1 MLARRMPL
9 RVAKF
14 MFGCC
19 AFVGALG
26 ATLIGASAENYPT
39 KIIRIISPVPAGGL
53 SDIALRP
60 VAQEMSRRLGQP
72 VIVENRPG
80 AGGLV
85 AGRACA
91 QAEPDGYTIC
101 HLLNDTV
108 INAPFLFKDVGYD
121 AARDF
126 APITNNFFITSGIIV
141 TPELKVDTVDEL
153 IALSKA
159 KPEGINWGSPATTAT
174 MYMETFKQ
182 DTGANLVAIPYKSG
196 GETATAILTHAV
208 DMIFAG
214 IGNLVSYLQSG
225 SLKAL
230 AVEGA
235 QRSPLLPNVPTLKE
249 TGHEGLRVRAWYGFF
264 APAGTPAEIISR
276 LHDEIVKIYDD
287 PDFRQRTLINAGLE
301 PVLNTPEEFASFL
314 ADNRKKTAILAQRA
328 GVEPQ

>member
-1 MLARRMPL
+1 MRKLEVL
-9 RVAKF
+9 RQLCAVA
-14 MFGCC
+14 
-19 AFVGALG
+19 GALG
-26 ATLIGASAENYPT
+26 LIVTNAAAQNYPT

-60 VAQEMSRRLGQP
+60 VAQKLSVSLGQP

-80 AGGLV
+80 AGGLL

-91 QAEPDGYTIC
+91 QAQPDGYTIC

-141 TPELKVDTVDEL
+141 TPELKVNTVDEL

-159 KPEGINWGSPATTAT
+159 RPEGINWGSPATTAT
-174 MYMETFKQ
+174 MFMETFKQ

-208 DMIFAG
+208 EMIFAG
-214 IGNLVSYLQSG
+214 IGNLVPHLQSG

-230 AVEGA
+230 AVEGTG
-235 QRSPLLPNVPTLKE
+235 RSPLLPNVPTLKE
-249 TGHEGLRVRAWYGFF
+249 TGHQGLRVRAWYGFF
-264 APAGTPAEIISR
+264 APTGTPPAIISR
-276 LHDEIVKIYDD
+276 LHDEIIKVYDD
-287 PDFRQRTLINAGLE
+287 PEFRQRTLINAGLE
-301 PVLNTPEEFASFL
+301 PAFNTPAEFASFL
-314 ADNRKKTAILAQRA
+314 EEDRKKTAVLAKRA
-328 GVEPQ
+328 GVQPQ

>member
-1 MLARRMPL
+1 MRKLEVL
-9 RVAKF
+9 RQLCAVA
-14 MFGCC
+14 
-19 AFVGALG
+19 GALG
-26 ATLIGASAENYPT
+26 LIVTNAAAQNYPT

-60 VAQEMSRRLGQP
+60 VAQKLSVSLGQP

-80 AGGLV
+80 AGGLL

-91 QAEPDGYTIC
+91 QAQPDGYTIC

-141 TPELKVDTVDEL
+141 TPELKVNTVDEL

-159 KPEGINWGSPATTAT
+159 RPEGINWGSPATTAT
-174 MYMETFKQ
+174 MFMETFKQ

-208 DMIFAG
+208 EMIFAG
-214 IGNLVSYLQSG
+214 IGNLVPHLQSG

-230 AVEGA
+230 AVEGTG
-235 QRSPLLPNVPTLKE
+235 RSPLLPNVPTLRE
-249 TGHEGLRVRAWYGFF
+249 AGHQGLRVRAWYGFF
-264 APAGTPAEIISR
+264 APTGTPPAIISR
-276 LHDEIVKIYDD
+276 LHEEIIKVYDD
-287 PDFRQRTLINAGLE
+287 PEFRQRTLINAGLE
-301 PVLNTPEEFASFL
+301 PAFNTPAEFASFL
-314 ADNRKKTAILAQRA
+314 EEDRKKTAVLAKRA
-328 GVEPQ
+328 GVQPQ

>member
-1 MLARRMPL
+1 MRKLEVL
-9 RVAKF
+9 RQLCAVA
-14 MFGCC
+14 
-19 AFVGALG
+19 GALG
-26 ATLIGASAENYPT
+26 LIVTNAAAQNYPT

-60 VAQEMSRRLGQP
+60 VAQKLSVSLGQP

-80 AGGLV
+80 AGGLL

-91 QAEPDGYTIC
+91 QAQPDGYTIC

-141 TPELKVDTVDEL
+141 TPELKVNTVDEL

-159 KPEGINWGSPATTAT
+159 RPEGINWGSPATTAT
-174 MYMETFKQ
+174 MFMETFKQ

-208 DMIFAG
+208 EMIFAG
-214 IGNLVSYLQSG
+214 IGNLVPHLQSG

-230 AVEGA
+230 AVEGTG
-235 QRSPLLPNVPTLKE
+235 RSPLLPNVPTLRE
-249 TGHEGLRVRAWYGFF
+249 AGHQGLRVRAWYGFF
-264 APAGTPAEIISR
+264 APTGTPPAIISR
-276 LHDEIVKIYDD
+276 LHDEIIKVYDD
-287 PDFRQRTLINAGLE
+287 PEFRQRTLINAGLE
-301 PVLNTPEEFASFL
+301 PAFNTPAEFASFL
-314 ADNRKKTAILAQRA
+314 DEDRKKTAVLAKRA
-328 GVEPQ
+328 GVQPQ